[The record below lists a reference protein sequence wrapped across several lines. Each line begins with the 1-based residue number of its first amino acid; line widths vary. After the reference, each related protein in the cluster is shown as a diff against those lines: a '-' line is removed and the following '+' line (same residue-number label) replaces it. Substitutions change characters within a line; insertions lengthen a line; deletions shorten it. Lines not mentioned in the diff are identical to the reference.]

1 MPNFTKADIVSSPT
15 EFLNYYLTGLHFG
28 ASNIETTGSTTGY
41 YQLSYDSTTASNSYQ
56 ATYYDGNAHYKLT
69 NLYFYQ
75 LIHNN
80 ITGITNGTGKL
91 DNIIGELVLEL
102 NNSSNSTK
110 LYLCFLIQSVTS
122 KGTDDY
128 ITKQGGSI
136 SQIFD
141 NIISDT
147 DNAGGILYKSDV
159 RTTSTPNGKAFGS
172 ATISPSSDGTI
183 PRQDGTGCIIYSNTK
198 NSSNNTV
205 VVYLKPIT
213 VSNPGF
219 ISFISGST
227 IKGATTLFD
236 IYPQPITSSGGSQ
249 TTADSQ
255 ILTNPS
261 NMSASQSA
269 SLAKAATTDGSS
281 STVDEQIY
289 IDCNPTTDSN
299 GDAILDSELSYNIP
313 LNSTLMQDIQHSS
326 MAQLTSNL
334 LFFGFVVFV
343 AYLGIPR
350 FYNLAICDKM
360 SEPQDR
366 ISAKAFIMLYLLII
380 CIVLFY
386 DGQQNGNMTE
396 LLAGSA
402 LVFFTILTYIL
413 ISNEENKNRDLN
425 GSFKASEFIG
435 FLTAVLKFLMDHCL
449 PMMIVMWIILM
460 VILVCLAWIPTSTS
474 NLKRDSPGDTK
485 QGNAYI
491 TGATITMDQFRDYFC
506 WFGLLVI
513 PTLVGTLTWITS

>member
-1 MPNFTKADIVSSPT
+1 MSNFTKADIVLKPT

-28 ASNIETTGSTTGY
+28 ATNIQTMATTGY
-41 YQLSYDSTTASNSYQ
+41 YQLSYDSTTSSNSYQ
-56 ATYYDGNAHYKLT
+56 ATYYNHPTTNSNAHYKLT

-80 ITGITNGTGKL
+80 ITGITNGTGRL

-102 NNSSNSTK
+102 NNSSDSTK

-141 NIISDT
+141 NIISDP
-147 DNAGGILYKSDV
+147 DNKGTIFYKSDV
-159 RTTSTPNGKAFGS
+159 KTTSSSTGKATGLS
-172 ATISPSSDGTI
+172 TISPSSDGTI

-227 IKGATTLFD
+227 IKDTTTLFD
-236 IYPQPITSSGGSQ
+236 IYPQPITSSGDSQ
-249 TTADSQ
+249 TTANSQ
-255 ILTNPS
+255 ILSNPS
-261 NMSASQSA
+261 NMSPSQQNSV
-269 SLAKAATTDGSS
+269 KTTTTTDGST

-289 IDCNPTTDSN
+289 IDCNPTADSN
-299 GDAILDSELSYNIP
+299 GDAILDSELAYNIP

-326 MAQLTSNL
+326 MAQLSSNF

-343 AYLGIPR
+343 AYMGIPR
-350 FYNLAICDKM
+350 FYNMAICDKM
-360 SEPQDR
+360 SSNEDK
-366 ISAKAFIMLYLLII
+366 ISAKAFIMMYLLII
-380 CIVLFY
+380 CVVLFY
-386 DGQQNGNMTE
+386 EGQQNGNMTE

-402 LVFFTILTYIL
+402 FVFFTILTYIL
-413 ISNEENKNRDLN
+413 ISNEENREGVT
-425 GSFKASEFIG
+425 GSFNLPQFIG
-435 FLTAVLKFLMDHCL
+435 FLTGVLKHLIGPNCL
-449 PMMIVMWIILM
+449 PMIIVLWIILLI
-460 VILVCLAWIPTSTS
+460 ILVCLAFIPGQKS
-474 NLKRDSPGDTK
+474 NLPKDDVYVEGAS
-485 QGNAYI
+485 I
-491 TGATITMDQFRDYFC
+491 TRDQFRDYFC
-506 WFGLLVI
+506 WIGLLVI
-513 PTLVGTLTWITS
+513 PTIVGTMTWITS